1 MKCTAVRRASC
12 PPGSRRRPRQFA
24 RALAPLRTHGRPLGS
39 GRVAAPLAPAD
50 VRQGGDSER
59 APRVG
64 GNNQPRRARP
74 PRDDASSGPPPAPA
88 PASSSPPTTAP
99 PRRSFGIPDGTPTAR
114 AKLVNAERGT
124 GGALLNGFSCESG
137 SNAGVWDKIVTP
149 ARRS

>member
-1 MKCTAVRRASC
+1 MVDPSGAAAS
-12 PPGSRRRPRQFA
+12 PPPSRPRTSGKA
-24 RALAPLRTHGRPLGS
+24 GTPSELREWAATISPGAPEP
-39 GRVAAPLAPAD
+39 
-50 VRQGGDSER
+50 
-59 APRVG
+59 
-64 GNNQPRRARP
+64 P
-74 PRDDASSGPPPAPA
+74 PRDDASGPPPAPA
-88 PASSSPPTTAP
+88 PASSSPPTTAA